1 MTNDQIIEMAKQA
14 GIEFATHIGITGKE
28 TTSTL
33 GSQRIDVMQRFA
45 QLVRNAAL
53 FEAMEVCIDQGELKD
68 HDAMDCYYAIQRL
81 KS

>member
-1 MTNDQIIEMAKQA
+1 MTNEQIIGLAKQA
-14 GIEFATHIGITGKE
+14 GQTRSTPDNCGIYVWSATPA
-28 TTSTL
+28 SL
-33 GSQRIDVMQRFA
+33 QRFA
-45 QLVRNAAL
+45 ELVRNAAL